1 MTFPLKSTITRRAA
15 LGLILSS
22 ASAAIL
28 AACGGTAAPSS
39 APASSASSQASA
51 APASTAASAAAS
63 AKPATS
69 IAPVL
74 SAVPAS
80 SAIPAGSAAAAKP
93 SAAPKAG
100 GTLRAGLQTDLPNVD
115 PHFNSPSGYDTL
127 WQAFDRLIQFDNKL
141 QPQPMLAESWD
152 LSPDYK
158 KVTFHLRKGV
168 TFSTGREFTSDDV
181 KYNFLRVRDPKIN
194 GGGWVAFSSWWTIDT
209 PDKNTITLTSDTSR
223 PLLFDNLET
232 FNIIDK
238 DTAEGPNAKSQ
249 AVGTGPFILKEWAQ
263 GDHISLLKNKNYWQ
277 AGKPYLDAIEYKILT
292 NAQTMVAQLE
302 AGALDMVLNPP
313 LLDLGRLKSDAKYQA
328 VVNPYTGRYY
338 TVGWNVAT
346 KPQDSKLVRQALNY
360 AMDRKRFVDTLLQG
374 LGRPITLPWLPN
386 TPAYDDKYANY
397 FAFDLDKA
405 KSLLQQAGAGNFT
418 MEYLISP
425 NFPEL
430 ADFGQIY
437 QADLAKIGVTATIK
451 QADSAAFFDAINNRK
466 YPGMY
471 AITSARAN
479 LAPGITILSTNGYI
493 PDTNNEGFKDDAY
506 SQLANSMAVETD
518 PAKQKQIYGQ
528 MNQILVDEAF
538 CTALATASPRMLLR
552 STFQGLD
559 YTMHEGFVW
568 NGVYT
573 TA

>member
-1 MTFPLKSTITRRAA
+1 MNSTITRRAA

-22 ASAAIL
+22 AGAAIL

-39 APASSASSQASA
+39 AAASGASSPASA
-51 APASTAASAAAS
+51 APASASAAS
-63 AKPATS
+63 AKPAASAGASAAPAASITS
-69 IAPVL
+69 A
-74 SAVPAS
+74 A
-80 SAIPAGSAAAAKP
+80 PAGSAAAAKP
-93 SAAPKAG
+93 SAQPKAG

-158 KVTFHLRKGV
+158 KVTFHLRKDV

-194 GGGWVAFSSWWTIDT
+194 GGGWVAFSNWWTIDT

-232 FNIIDK
+232 FNIIDQA
-238 DTAEGPNAKSQ
+238 TAEGPNAKSQ
-249 AVGTGPFILKEWAQ
+249 AVGTGPFVLKEWAQ
-263 GDHISLLKNKNYWQ
+263 GDHISLVKNKNYWQ
-277 AGKPYLDAIEYKILT
+277 TGKPYLDAIEYKILT

-313 LLDLGRLKSDAKYQA
+313 LLDLGRLKTDPKYQA

-346 KPQDSKLVRQALNY
+346 KPQDNKLVRQALNY

-386 TPAYDDKYANY
+386 TPAYDDKMANY

-425 NFPEL
+425 NYPEL

-479 LAPGITILSTNGYI
+479 LAPGITILSTGGYV
-493 PDTNNEGFKDDAY
+493 PDTNNEGFKDDTY
-506 SQLANSMAVETD
+506 KQLANSMAVETD
-518 PAKQKQIYGQ
+518 PAKQKQIYTQ

-552 STFQGLD
+552 SAFQGLD

-568 NGVYT
+568 SGVYT